1 MAHKDMV
8 IAWLND
14 AHAMEEGIAQ
24 VLERHAADAKDDPRM
39 QARLQQHLDE
49 TRRHAEWVKGCIERL
64 GGDTSAVKTG
74 MANVMGAVQGMTTK
88 IARDEPIKNMLH
100 DYGTEHFEIACYTSL
115 IAAARDVGDAETAQV
130 CQHILDDELAMANFL
145 LEQIPPTTLKMLQME
160 MAASR

>member
-1 MAHKDMV
+1 VTHKDMMV
-8 IAWLND
+8 AWLND

-24 VLERHAADAKDDPRM
+24 VLERHAAAATDDPQM

-49 TRRHAEWVKGCIERL
+49 TRRHAELVKACVERL
-64 GGDTSAVKTG
+64 GGDTSAVKSG

-88 IARDEPIKNMLH
+88 IAKDEPIKNVLH
-100 DYGTEHFEIACYTSL
+100 DYGTEHFEIASYTSL

-130 CQHILDDELAMANFL
+130 CQNILDDELAMADFL
-145 LEQIPPTTLKMLQME
+145 LQQIPPTTLKMLQME